1 MFVHHH
7 RACARQAMGERA
19 NITGLSN
26 KLIAIP
32 GAGHVPVSVAL
43 PTSQHYLCPFR
54 CVVCFDALCGF
65 RLLRLFS
72 YGCCA
77 LVCAATAA
85 DQRHRGRRRVLPRP
99 GARVHHRVDGPGTR
113 GVSSQESRAHN
124 SLRHKQSKSESDDR
138 RTFFVFED
146 LPIAISTR
154 ST

>member
-1 MFVHHH
+1 MVSGIVRRLTISGELHYDAFCQGGLDLFTDMFVRHH

-43 PTSQHYLCPFR
+43 PTSQHYQCPFR
-54 CVVCFDALCGF
+54 CVVCGF

-77 LVCAATAA
+77 LVCVATAA
-85 DQRHRGRRRVLPRP
+85 DQRHRGRRRFLPRP

-113 GVSSQESRAHN
+113 GVSSQESGA
-124 SLRHKQSKSESDDR
+124 
-138 RTFFVFED
+138 TV
-146 LPIAISTR
+146 
-154 ST
+154 